1 MISADRLTNPLSVPS
16 IRLCSP
22 ASMND
27 SVTPANDPARFLPIL
42 MLLFAG
48 SGCSALI
55 YEIVWYQLLQ
65 LAIGSTA
72 VSLGVLLATFMG
84 GLALGSWLLPRVA
97 RKDGPNAR
105 NPLAVYGA
113 IEAGIAVFGL
123 IDLFLIPMV
132 IRAYVVGAQFGMP
145 GMLLRGVLCAV
156 ALLPPTMLMGAS
168 LPAIARWAKTSPRGV
183 CWWGVLYG
191 INTTGAVAGCILA
204 GFYLLPR
211 FDIVIATLVAVALNL
226 IVSVVSFLVTRLMPS
241 DSVEAGADATGINVP
256 THESTKSTGHRA
268 IYVAVGISGA
278 CAMGA
283 QVIWTR
289 NMGLMLGLTVYAFT
303 NILAAFLIGLG
314 GGAALGAMLGRG
326 KMPHVA
332 LGWCQILAV
341 FGIAWT
347 AYNISTALPNWPI
360 DTYQASQP
368 IYIFQMD
375 FVRSLWA
382 VLPATIAWGASV
394 PLAFASAARVRSEDA
409 GRTVGGVYAANTVGA
424 IFGALAVSLLLIPQ
438 LGSQASQKLLMVLS
452 TIGGLVAMWPWP
464 MRSIVVGGGT
474 TAVALALAAWATI
487 SVVPTPGNLAAWG
500 RRTAVMSSSAT
511 ILETAE
517 GLNSSIAFSRVPGR
531 DAGTEVIQFHV
542 SGRVEAST
550 AWQDMRLQRMLG
562 HLPALITQPRKVLVV
577 GFGSGV
583 TAGTFT
589 QHPSVEQVVICE
601 MEPEIPPRS
610 TRYFQAQ
617 NYDVL
622 HDPKTQ
628 IVYDDARHFILT
640 SKEKFDLITSDPIH
654 PFVKG
659 SASLYSK
666 EYFEMVRAHL
676 NPAGIVTQWVPLYE
690 TDPETVKSE
699 MATFFEV
706 FPNSQVFANLNGSA
720 GYDVVLMGR
729 LGDEPINID
738 SLATRLQQPQYER
751 VMRSLSD
758 VGFNSVYDLYG
769 TFAGSSV
776 DLRKW
781 LTGAVINR
789 DKDLRLQY
797 LAGLALNRL
806 YHNVIYYQIVDNRQW
821 PSQTFAGSE
830 DALHQLGSALVH

>member
-1 MISADRLTNPLSVPS
+1 M
-16 IRLCSP
+16 
-22 ASMND
+22 
-27 SVTPANDPARFLPIL
+27 
-42 MLLFAG
+42 
-48 SGCSALI
+48 
-55 YEIVWYQLLQ
+55 
-65 LAIGSTA
+65 
-72 VSLGVLLATFMG
+72 
-84 GLALGSWLLPRVA
+84 
-97 RKDGPNAR
+97 
-105 NPLAVYGA
+105 
-113 IEAGIAVFGL
+113 
-123 IDLFLIPMV
+123 
-132 IRAYVVGAQFGMP
+132 
-145 GMLLRGVLCAV
+145 
-156 ALLPPTMLMGAS
+156 
-168 LPAIARWAKTSPRGV
+168 
-183 CWWGVLYG
+183 
-191 INTTGAVAGCILA
+191 
-204 GFYLLPR
+204 
-211 FDIVIATLVAVALNL
+211 ALNL
-226 IVSVVSFLVTRLMPS
+226 TVSVVSFLATRLVPS
-241 DSVEAGADATGINVP
+241 DSVEAGADPTEINVP
-256 THESTKSTGHRA
+256 AHESIKSTGYWP

-382 VLPATIAWGASV
+382 VLPATLAWGASV
-394 PLAFASAARVRSEDA
+394 PLAFASAARVRSQEA

-438 LGSQASQKLLMVLS
+438 LGSQSSQKFLMILS
-452 TIGGLVAMWPWP
+452 TIGGACCNVAMAHAQY
-464 MRSIVVGGGT
+464 RG
-474 TAVALALAAWATI
+474 
-487 SVVPTPGNLAAWG
+487 G
-500 RRTAVMSSSAT
+500 RRYDRYRNSPGGVGNDFRRADTRQPRCMGPAYRGDVFLCHNPRST
-511 ILETAE
+511 EE
-517 GLNSSIAFSRVPGR
+517 GLNSSIAFSTVPGR

-562 HLPALITQPRKVLVV
+562 HLPALITEPRKVLVV

-628 IVYDDARHFILT
+628 IIYDDARHFILT

-676 NPAGIVTQWVPLYE
+676 NPSGIVTQWVPLYE
-690 TDPETVKSE
+690 SDLETVKSE

-738 SLATRLQQPQYER
+738 SLANRLQQPQYER

-776 DLRKW
+776 DLREW

-806 YHNVIYYQIVDNRQW
+806 YHNVIYYQIVDSRQW

-830 DALHQLGSALVH
+830 DTLHQLASALVH